1 MKGEPPLRNPGAGHF
16 WRLAACAALATGAL
30 CLLLVWLPSFSQA
43 SGQVTNCANQTDLQS
58 KLSGG
63 GLVTFSCGVATIP
76 VGSTLVI
83 TSPTTID
90 GGGQITLDG
99 QDVTRILSVTGSVA
113 LTLTNLTLDRG
124 RAITGN
130 GGALLSLGEVVLDR
144 VTVMRSSAA
153 SGSGGGVFASSAT
166 VTGSSFVSNTA
177 LFGGGLR
184 HLHHH
189 SDGQQL
195 CQQHRPDRW
204 RAVCLLHRDGDEQQL
219 CQQHRPVRW
228 WRDE

>member
-1 MKGEPPLRNPGAGHF
+1 MRGHPPLRSPSTGHV

-90 GGGQITLDG
+90 GGG
-99 QDVTRILSVTGSVA
+99 RSPSM
-113 LTLTNLTLDRG
+113 G
-124 RAITGN
+124 R
-130 GGALLSLGEVVLDR
+130 
-144 VTVMRSSAA
+144 M
-153 SGSGGGVFASSAT
+153 
-166 VTGSSFVSNTA
+166 
-177 LFGGGLR
+177 
-184 HLHHH
+184 
-189 SDGQQL
+189 
-195 CQQHRPDRW
+195 
-204 RAVCLLHRDGDEQQL
+204 
-219 CQQHRPVRW
+219 
-228 WRDE
+228 